1 MKKTELRRILANM
14 RVPIPKEVENE
25 LLEQYGNYAT
35 DDEGHEFQYTEQDI
49 HEQLRKKLR
58 PYEKAAR
65 PAVSVFS

>member
-58 PYEKAAR
+58 SYEKAAR